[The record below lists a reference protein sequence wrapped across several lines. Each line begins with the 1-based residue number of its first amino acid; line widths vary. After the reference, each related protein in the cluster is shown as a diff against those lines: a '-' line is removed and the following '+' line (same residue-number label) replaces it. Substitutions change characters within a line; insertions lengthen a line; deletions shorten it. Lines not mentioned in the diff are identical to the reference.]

1 MGNDRTPHER
11 RTTVPDAAR
20 ILGISAEAIRGRIR
34 RGTLPV
40 EREGGKVYVL
50 LEGAAE
56 DRTDADQTRTTGDRP
71 GDRSQSDA
79 SALIFSK
86 DETIASLREQLEQA
100 NERDRE
106 NRRLLAAALERI
118 PPQLEAPPEARESTQ
133 QTVEQEQ
140 EIDTERARRKMAE
153 STMREGMD
161 EERWRREEAER
172 ERDELRRELFALR
185 QQPGASE
192 TAEEQ
197 QGRGE
202 PRPDAPGPQEG
213 AQRRPWWRR
222 VFGG

>member
-1 MGNDRTPHER
+1 MGNDRTPPVR
-11 RTTVPDAAR
+11 RTTVDEAAR
-20 ILGISAEAIRGRIR
+20 TLGISAEAVRGRIR

-40 EREGGKVYVL
+40 EREGGRVYVL
-50 LEGAAE
+50 LEGAPE
-56 DRTDADQTRTTGDRP
+56 GRTTDDQPRTTGDRTS
-71 GDRSQSDA
+71 DRSQSDA
-79 SALIFSK
+79 SALISSK

-140 EIDTERARRKMAE
+140 ETDTERERRKMAE

-185 QQPGASE
+185 RQRESHE
-192 TAEEQ
+192 TAEEA

-202 PRPDAPGPQEG
+202 LRPDAPGPQQG
-213 AQRRPWWRR
+213 ARRPWWRR